1 MKPISN
7 RITVRIRENDTKY
20 YSTSSKLAA
29 RTMSAISEAAVD
41 DGDYDAALDIM
52 DDPRFSVFE
61 DL

>member
-1 MKPISN
+1 M
-7 RITVRIRENDTKY
+7 TLKY

-29 RTMSAISEAAVD
+29 RTMSAIAEAAVD